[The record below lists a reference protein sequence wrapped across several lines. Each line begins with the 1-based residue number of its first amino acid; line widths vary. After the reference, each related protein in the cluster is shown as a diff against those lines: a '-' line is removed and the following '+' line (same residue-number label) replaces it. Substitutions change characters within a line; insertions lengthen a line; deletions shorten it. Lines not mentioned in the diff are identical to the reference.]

1 METKNPQL
9 ALKNAVKITTLLK
22 SDMENLLGIHAQIMW
37 SYYIQLKKEGFTD
50 DQAFKL
56 VKNASPKQ
64 FEIKLKRQ

>member
-37 SYYIQLKKEGFTD
+37 SYYIQLKKEGFMD
-50 DQAFKL
+50 DQAFEL